1 MSATVVGMSWE
12 VLYRAE
18 RAMNKTIERLI
29 RATTALDQAN
39 IPYAVVGGHAVA
51 AWVASIDESAVRTTR
66 DVDLLVRRADLA
78 AITIALEQAGFQGEE
93 VLGLFA
99 FRDLP
104 QGKLGEGVHLLF
116 EKEIIRTDYPIPSPE
131 IAISSLKTDYKV
143 IELPPLV
150 TMKLLAFRRKDQVH
164 ILDMMGVGLI
174 DVTWLDR
181 VPPMLRDRLHT
192 LLNDP
197 NG

>member
-197 NG
+197 DG